1 MGKDNRKEE
10 RKYKRLQVR
19 FGARKPT
26 HRAIA
31 IQLSS
36 NGAFLQA
43 SRPVFKPGS
52 GIVIKFDIP
61 AGTFTVN
68 AIVHHAKSVPPE
80 FIRFSRP
87 GMGVEFVSPPPE
99 LQKYLKSL

>member
-1 MGKDNRKEE
+1 MGKESRREE

-36 NGAFLQA
+36 KGAFLQA

-52 GIVIKFDIP
+52 GIVVEVEIP
-61 AGTFTVN
+61 AGTFTFN
-68 AIVHHAKSVPPE
+68 AIVRHAKSVPPE
-80 FIRFSRP
+80 FIRFSRS
-87 GMGVEFVSPPPE
+87 GMGVEFVNPPPE
-99 LQKYLKSL
+99 VQQHLKTL

>member
-1 MGKDNRKEE
+1 MGKENRREE

-36 NGAFLQA
+36 KGAFLQA

-52 GIVIKFDIP
+52 GIVIEFDIP
-61 AGTFTVN
+61 AGIFTVD
-68 AIVHHAKSVPPE
+68 AIVRHAKSVPPE

-87 GMGVEFVSPPPE
+87 GMGVEFISPPPE
-99 LQKYLKSL
+99 LQKYLRSL